1 MSETARYRTIYAKL
15 KLWAALGRSRYKFRR
30 DSRRGSAV
38 QRLAIFSAFRALVIV
53 LHATLFTMQCQA
65 EAAPPF
71 NLPPRNQLLKIRSAI
86 IETSKGQ
93 LYFELFPEEAPWHV
107 ANFKYL
113 ADKKF
118 YNGLSFHLFEPGY
131 LIQGGDPKGNGFGG
145 PGYSLPAEFSSR
157 NHRFGTL
164 GMARK
169 PDGYNSKRQ
178 LMNPERVSSG
188 SQFHILLAE
197 APHMDGRYTIFGKLV
212 GGHEVLERL
221 SKGDSIRSI
230 TVFIREGGR

>member
-1 MSETARYRTIYAKL
+1 MGTTGLSIQK
-15 KLWAALGRSRYKFRR
+15 RYKTHRIPN
-30 DSRRGSAV
+30 V
-38 QRLAIFSAFRALVIV
+38 LPLAEQPSPSPSWLPILIATALTWFCAFAPMSL
-53 LHATLFTMQCQA
+53 CQA
-65 EAAPPF
+65 ESDPPF
-71 NLPPRNQLLKIRSAI
+71 SLPPRNELLKIRSAI
-86 IETSKGQ
+86 IETSRGR

-118 YNGLSFHLFEPGY
+118 YNNLTFHLFQPGY

-145 PGYSLPAEFSSR
+145 PGYSLPAEFSPR

-169 PDGYNSKRQ
+169 PDGYDSKRR
-178 LMNPERVSSG
+178 LVNPQRVSSG
-188 SQFHILLAE
+188 SQFHILLTE

-212 GGHEVLERL
+212 GGREVLERL
-221 SKGDSIRSI
+221 NKGDTIQSV